1 MRRGDGKLSVATRQ
15 TPMPPSAQW
24 TVRCNLRREFSTY
37 SILFIDASRIW
48 RQLKLAFLDRRGEPK
63 VLKSLGEDRHV
74 ELVRRDDV
82 PSMRTIVVDGVE
94 HWLGHVK
101 DFTKNTNL
109 ADFLPRDN
117 RISMAWVR
125 LEAGEELTPH
135 VHPVDSMIL
144 IVEGGA
150 RTTGDKHAVMNAG
163 DALLV
168 PQRKPH
174 GFIGLPP
181 NGFWGLSIQFDSRGL
196 YEDIEDPW
204 ATFLAG
210 EQTAQIAENQ
220 LEQLFKKNEEYM
232 ERFDKHRLFVLVRN
246 GLLKKPLARRRFL
259 DCFQVWSN
267 YFQKMIL
274 NRVVTLQD
282 PDFEDLAWS
291 HLIEELGHNR
301 DLAKSRSDLQPVFDP
316 VLEGVCAWFPSKIG
330 VLSDLEKVVLVHLA
344 VEASAVCFYRH
355 VQPAMGTADAKGHFD
370 RHKVD
375 DEAHVEMGYAFL
387 RQVSSADWPRLFE
400 IQRQGWAML
409 MALMGRVAD
418 LVVHTSG
425 QLDDGEPRS
434 GEDAQHRVEPVAS
447 PAEPR
452 AKTNEPRSRPDTPY
466 LVEPVTSRAESGGGL
481 REAREER
488 PAAPAEKQDTPA
500 K

>member
-1 MRRGDGKLSVATRQ
+1 MYFGVLGEVKL
-15 TPMPPSAQW
+15 
-24 TVRCNLRREFSTY
+24 
-37 SILFIDASRIW
+37 
-48 RQLKLAFLDRRGEPK
+48 
-63 VLKSLGEDRHV
+63 LKSLGETRPV

-101 DFTKNTNL
+101 DFTKNSSL
-109 ADFLPRDN
+109 AEFLPKDN

-135 VHPVDSMIL
+135 VHPVPSMIL
-144 IVEGGA
+144 IVEGSA
-150 RTTGDKHAVMNAG
+150 RTTGEKQVLMNAG

-181 NGFWGLSIQFDSRGL
+181 NGFWGLSVQFDSRGL

-210 EQTAQIAENQ
+210 EQSTGIAENQ
-220 LEQLFKKNEEYM
+220 IEQLFKKNEEYM
-232 ERFDKHRLFVLVRN
+232 ERFDKHRLFVLIRN
-246 GLLKKPLARRRFL
+246 GLLNNPPARRRFL

-282 PDFEDLAWS
+282 PAFEDLAWL
-291 HLIEELGHNR
+291 HLKEELGHNR

-330 VLSDLEKVVLVHLA
+330 MLGDLEKVVLVHLV
-344 VEASAVCFYRH
+344 VEASAVFFYKH
-355 VQPAMGTADAKGHFD
+355 VQPAMGTTDAKRHFD
-370 RHKVD
+370 SHKST

-387 RQVSSADWPRLFE
+387 RKVSSADWPRLFE

-409 MALMGRVAD
+409 MAVMGRVAD
-418 LVVHTSG
+418 LVVHSSG
-425 QLDDGEPRS
+425 QFDSEARPR
-434 GEDAQHRVEPVAS
+434 EDTEH
-447 PAEPR
+447 
-452 AKTNEPRSRPDTPY
+452 
-466 LVEPVTSRAESGGGL
+466 LVEPVSPRESSVRSTIL
-481 REAREER
+481 RKASEER
-488 PAAPAEKQDTPA
+488 PTAHVAKKEETPA